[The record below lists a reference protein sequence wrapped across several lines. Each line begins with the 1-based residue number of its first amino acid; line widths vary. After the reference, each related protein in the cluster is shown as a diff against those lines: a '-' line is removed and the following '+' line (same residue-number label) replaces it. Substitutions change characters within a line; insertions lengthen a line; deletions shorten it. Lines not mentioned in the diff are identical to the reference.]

1 MPGVLQRIKPQ
12 PIPPVYPV
20 WEYLAEGDLHRTYE
34 DYKQVFQVP
43 WVGVV
48 SMAYAHYP
56 HFFKAWYTG
65 LREVV
70 ESAAYVECARS
81 LRLHIETAVK
91 ELDPQP
97 IRQRLRDKGYS
108 SRELSQIGEAIEF
121 FSHGNFAQIP
131 AVFAARALLEGVE
144 TGAGNTPAEKFEG
157 RHGLDVQTPFILMEP
172 HHVAAETTALY
183 QDIME
188 TLQLPFVNTD
198 YRALA
203 RWPTYLELC
212 WNDLRDHI
220 ETPEYSRITQNLH
233 DRICHEVKHLPN
245 PDNLTSSHILAA
257 ARQDGDINEIL
268 QMTRLFTYLLPG
280 LTTNVAYFRAQF
292 KNPARG

>member
-1 MPGVLQRIKPQ
+1 MSDVLPRIKPQ
-12 PIPPVYPV
+12 PLPPIYPH
-20 WEYLAEGDLHRTYE
+20 WEYLAEGDLHRIYE
-34 DYKQVFQVP
+34 EYKRVFQVP

-56 HFFKAWYTG
+56 HFFNTWYKG

-81 LRLHIETAVK
+81 LRQYIETTINAL
-91 ELDPQP
+91 EPP
-97 IRQRLRDKGYS
+97 SISQRLREKGYS
-108 SRELSQIGEAIEF
+108 SRELSQIEEAIEF
-121 FSHGNFAQIP
+121 FSHGNFSQIP
-131 AVFAARALLEGVE
+131 AVFAARTLLEGIE
-144 TGAGNTPAEKFEG
+144 IGAGNVSATKFEG
-157 RHGLDVQTPFILMEP
+157 QHGVDVQTPFILMEP

-183 QDIME
+183 QNIME

-203 RWPTYLELC
+203 RWPSYLELS

-220 ETPEYSRITQNLH
+220 DTPEYSRITQNLH
-233 DRICHEVKHLPN
+233 DRICHEVERLPN
-245 PDNLTSSHILAA
+245 PNNLTSSHILAA
-257 ARQDGDINEIL
+257 ARQDGDVDKIL

-280 LTTNVAYFRAQF
+280 LVTNVAYFRAQF
-292 KNPARG
+292 KNPANG